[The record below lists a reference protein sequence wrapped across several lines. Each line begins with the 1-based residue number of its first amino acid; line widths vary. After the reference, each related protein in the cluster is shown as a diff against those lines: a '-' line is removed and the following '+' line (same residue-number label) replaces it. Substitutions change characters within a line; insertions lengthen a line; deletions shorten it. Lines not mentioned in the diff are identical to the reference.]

1 MNMKITQTKEVFNG
15 RLLKVYLAERK
26 LPNGHIVK
34 LELIRH
40 LGAVLIVPFL
50 EKDKLILIRQY
61 RAVINSYLWELPAGT
76 LNRNERPQ
84 LCAQRELM
92 EEIGYKSGSLR
103 RIGYIYPAPGYTTE
117 KIIIYAARLLEKVEA
132 KNDPDE
138 VIVAKPLSSKE
149 IKRLFNSGKIV
160 DAKTICA
167 LKFARIL

>member
-1 MNMKITQTKEVFNG
+1 MKTKIAPTKEVFSG

-26 LPNGHIVK
+26 LPNGYIVK

-40 LGAVLIVPFL
+40 PGAVLIVPFL
-50 EKDKLILIRQY
+50 GKNEIVLIRQY
-61 RAVINSYLWELPAGT
+61 RAVLNSYLWELPAGT
-76 LNRNERPQ
+76 LHHNERSS

-117 KIIIYAARLLEKVEA
+117 KIIIYAARRLEKVEA
-132 KNDPDE
+132 QNEPDE
-138 VIVAKPLSSKE
+138 VITVKPFSANG

-167 LKFARIL
+167 LKFARII

>member
-1 MNMKITQTKEVFNG
+1 MKIAQTKEVFNG

-26 LPNGHIVK
+26 LPNGYSVK
-34 LELIRH
+34 LELIKH
-40 LGAVLIVPFL
+40 PGAVLIVPFL
-50 EKDKLILIRQY
+50 GKDKIILIRQY

-76 LNRNERPQ
+76 LNRDERPRP
-84 LCAQRELM
+84 CAQRELM

-117 KIIIYAARLLEKVEA
+117 KIIIYAARLLKKVEA
-132 KNDPDE
+132 KNEPDE
-138 VIVAKPLSSKE
+138 VIVAKTFSAKD

-167 LKFARIL
+167 LKFARVI